1 MSKAACRVKIDLSGL
16 ALRFSPERLRSKQAA
31 FAERVAFEMKDYAP
45 LSDENHAHMRDTVD
59 MASDFEEGH
68 VEWQTPYA
76 QYVHDLP
83 QSSIRTV
90 VNPNAKSHWPE
101 KAKEERMEAWTDF
114 ANELL
119 RED

>member
-1 MSKAACRVKIDLSGL
+1 MSKAACKVKIDLSGL
-16 ALRFSPERLRSKQAA
+16 ALRFSQERLRSKQET

-45 LSDENHAHMRDTVD
+45 LSDEDHAHMRDTVD

-68 VEWQTPYA
+68 IEWQTPYA
-76 QYVHDLP
+76 QHVHDLP
-83 QSSIRTV
+83 QSSIGQT
-90 VNPNAKSHWPE
+90 VNPKAHSRWPE
-101 KAKEERMEAWTDF
+101 VAKGERMEAWVDF